1 MALYLVGANYPN
13 FSFNPLGPAGGA
25 LAGNFPNP
33 SLSPTGV
40 IAGIYGTSSQIPQ
53 VTVASDGRVTSVV
66 NVSASGVT
74 PGGPAGGSLT
84 GAYPNPTIANSGVVA
99 SIYGDAQN
107 SARVTIAADGRT
119 TTATTAVIGDAGL
132 ASSTKLGVGA
142 VTTSTQATAYGAGAS
157 ATLNGVAVGDGCL
170 VNNGDT
176 AYYSTGVGSQ
186 CVVSNTFGTGV
197 GCVANVSGDHAVG
210 IGCGAVASGSYS
222 TAIGGGAS
230 GASTTASGAQSVALG
245 GFPTQ
250 ATAAGATALGYGAAA
265 TGASSLSAGLNASS
279 SVSGGTALGA
289 NAAVSSTTNS
299 LGFGC
304 NAASVTTAAGG
315 ANLGVNVNG
324 TNYQLPLRNNALAGQ
339 PLNFP
344 FATTATAGGTT
355 TLTNASA
362 MLQYFTGT
370 LAQTVK
376 LPDTSTITVGSTWV
390 IYNTSTT
397 TATIA
402 LQTST
407 AVSLF
412 TINGSSHAICI
423 CISTVNNTAASWQCD
438 VLAGNINVSMGQGA
452 RALGNGVAIGASSTT
467 GDNFN
472 CVAVGYQANAAS
484 GGGSVALGKGAI
496 ATGLGATAL
505 GFVTSGTG
513 TNAVAIGQSSTS
525 SGTGSVAIGD
535 TTSAGQTQ
543 NIAIGR
549 SANASG
555 NNSAIAIGSA
565 AVSSVAN
572 GVAIGASA
580 SATSAANS
588 LAFGCNA
595 SSVTTRYGSGGKTY
609 LGVNVNTTNYQLE
622 LLPNTGASTFFPT
635 TVTAKTG
642 GALTALTGTS
652 RPVQIYTGSGIAST
666 LALPTTASGV
676 VGTLFRIINRDG
688 TGTLQVTTS
697 SAANFTIQAA
707 NTSYDYILQVA
718 GGANTIAEWIQIGPV
733 TVK

>member
-1 MALYLVGANYPN
+1 MALYLVGTNYPN
-13 FSFNPLGPAGGA
+13 FSFNALGPAGGA

-107 SARVTIAADGRT
+107 SARVTIAADGRI

-142 VTTSTQATAYGAGAS
+142 VATSTQATAYGAGAS

-176 AYYSTGVGSQ
+176 AFYSTGVGSQ
-186 CVVSNTFGTGV
+186 CVVSNTFSTGV

-210 IGCGAVASGSYS
+210 VGCGAVASGSYS
-222 TAIGGGAS
+222 TAIGGGAT
-230 GASTTASGAQSVALG
+230 GASTLASATQTVALG
-245 GFPTQ
+245 GFPTR

-265 TGASSLSAGLNASS
+265 TGVSSMAAGLNAAASGGAGAIAAGSGSTCSSNSGVAVGLNANCSGGSNGVAVGGAATTTNANATALGVFASS

-289 NAAVSSTTNS
+289 NATVSSATNS

-304 NAASVTTAAGG
+304 NASSVTTAAGG
-315 ANLGVNVNG
+315 ANLGVVVNG
-324 TNYQLPLRNNALAGQ
+324 ANYQLPLRNNALAGQ

-344 FATTATAGGTT
+344 FTTTVTAGGTT

-362 MLQYFTGT
+362 MAQYFTGT
-370 LAQTVK
+370 LAQNVV
-376 LPDTSTITVGSTWV
+376 LPDTSTLALGSTFEIV
-390 IYNTSTT
+390 NLSTT
-397 TATIA
+397 TISV
-402 LQTST
+402 LSFST
-407 AVSLF
+407 ALINTVSF
-412 TINGSSHAICI
+412 RQIARFVCYDTTTNGSAAWRSNIGCG
-423 CISTVNNTAASWQCD
+423 TVIVTSGAGSSAA
-438 VLAGNINVSMGQGA
+438 G
-452 RALGNGVAIGASSTT
+452 SS
-467 GDNFN
+467 G
-472 CVAVGYQANAAS
+472 
-484 GGGSVALGKGAI
+484 
-496 ATGLGATAL
+496 TAL
-505 GFVTSGTG
+505 GPSASAGGTSGTAVG
-513 TNAVAIGQSSTS
+513 VNATASVA
-525 SGTGSVAIGD
+525 SGTAMG
-535 TTSAGQTQ
+535 T
-543 NIAIGR
+543 
-549 SANASG
+549 
-555 NNSAIAIGSA
+555 
-565 AVSSVAN
+565 
-572 GVAIGASA
+572 GASA
-580 SATSAANS
+580 TTTTNS

-595 SSVTTRYGSGGKTY
+595 SSITTPYGSGGKTY
-609 LGVNVNTTNYQLE
+609 VGVNVNAANYQLE
-622 LLPNTGASTFFPT
+622 LLPNTGAPAFFPA

-652 RPVQIYTGSGIAST
+652 RPVQIYTGSGVAST

-676 VGTLFRIINRDG
+676 VGTMFRIINRDG

-733 TVK
+733 TVQ